1 MEHRLVCSSWLTK
14 TRIKLVV
21 KYDGTDFCGWAAQT
35 GRRTVQGTLI
45 EAVRQVSG
53 EDYEIVGASR
63 TDSGAHAK
71 GQVAHFDPSIAMPPA
86 KWADV
91 LNRVLPR
98 DVRVTRS
105 DTVAEDFHSR
115 FSAGDRYYRYQIAKS
130 DRDPFLIRY
139 AYAQRWEMD
148 VSLMAEVAT
157 KLVGTHDFRAFTEE
171 LDPGIH
177 NTVRKLFS
185 VTVTDRLERVDI
197 DIVGT
202 AFLRGMMRRMA
213 GCLYEIGCGRRSA
226 SDIDTLLDPAK
237 RDELQWP
244 VVLPACGLTLMRIR
258 YGRWP
263 RDNRMP
269 QNKKDD
275 LDNE

>member
-1 MEHRLVCSSWLTK
+1 LTK

-21 KYDGTDFCGWAAQT
+21 AYDGTDFCGWAAQA
-35 GRRTVQGTLI
+35 GRRTVQGTLK

-63 TDSGAHAK
+63 TDSGAHAR
-71 GQVAHFDPSIAMPPA
+71 GQVAHFDSETGIPPD

-91 LNRVLPR
+91 LNRVLPA
-98 DVRVTRS
+98 DVKVKDSRS
-105 DTVAEDFHSR
+105 VSSDFSSR
-115 FSAGDRYYRYQIAKS
+115 FSVLDRTYVYQIAKS

-139 AYAQRWEMD
+139 AHAQRWKMNLQD
-148 VSLMAEVAT
+148 MARGAE
-157 KLVGTHDFRAFTEE
+157 KLVGKHDFRAFTEE
-171 LDPGIH
+171 LDETVH
-177 NTVRKLFS
+177 NTVREMFAVK
-185 VTVTDRLERVDI
+185 VEDRKDRVEI
-197 DIVGT
+197 QIVGT
-202 AFLRGMMRRMA
+202 AFLRGMMRRMS
-213 GCLYEIGCGRRSA
+213 GCLYEIGCGRRPA
-226 SDIDTLLDPAK
+226 DDIDRLLDPK
-237 RDELQWP
+237 QRDGLMWP

-269 QNKKDD
+269 LDKEDD